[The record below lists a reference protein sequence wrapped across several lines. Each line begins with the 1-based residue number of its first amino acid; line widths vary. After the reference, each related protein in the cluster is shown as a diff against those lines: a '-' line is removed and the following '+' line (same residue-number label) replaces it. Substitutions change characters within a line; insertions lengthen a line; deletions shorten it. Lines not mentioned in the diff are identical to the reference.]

1 MVCKCGDCA
10 SPFFFIDFPFA
21 QFVPLSI
28 WTLHSL
34 PCSFIHSR
42 HRSSLMGANYTPANR
57 LHMSLSSSSS
67 SSSSAFRRKVIDAGT
82 FNRCR
87 VRERAMIVVI
97 RATRVEVE
105 VLLSAKGLKLWHM
118 SALVRRLWWWYGYYY
133 DICDLIGLMTC
144 YGGCHEAMI
153 QILELRWGVSARDGH
168 DDVFPLSFFT
178 SWHLEWLL

>member
-1 MVCKCGDCA
+1 MVIVPYHFSLLTFPLLNL
-10 SPFFFIDFPFA
+10 SPY
-21 QFVPLSI
+21 QFWLAR
-28 WTLHSL
+28 SL
-34 PCSFIHSR
+34 PRSFIHSPW

-57 LHMSLSSSSS
+57 LHMSLSSF
-67 SSSSAFRRKVIDAGT
+67 SSSAFRRKVIDAGT